1 MRNYT
6 SRIGAA
12 LLVAVIALGAAG
24 CDKDK
29 EFPKLNARVAGYLD
43 IGIAL
48 VDRQTASGQMSAQ
61 SGLAVI
67 NALNVVNEI
76 NGQLIAESRL
86 YLAPDGKGLQFNAN
100 GKAKVLQII
109 ESGQRT
115 LTNLLNSPEFAS
127 IPDGQKNAW
136 LDLLNNLTLTFT
148 TLHDV
153 VKTAKEVGK

>member
-1 MRNYT
+1 VRRNT
-6 SRIGAA
+6 SKIAVA
-12 LLVAVIALGAAG
+12 LLVAVAVVGSA

-29 EFPKLNARVAGYLD
+29 EFAKLNARVAGYLD

-48 VDRQTASGQMSAQ
+48 VDRQTASGQMSPAT
-61 SGLAVI
+61 GIKVI
-67 NALNVVNEI
+67 ETLNLVNTI

-86 YLAPDGKGLQFNAN
+86 YLAPDGKSLTFDAN
-100 GKAKVLQII
+100 GKAKVLQIV

-127 IPDGQKNAW
+127 IPDGQKRAW
-136 LDLLNNLTLTFT
+136 LDLINNLTLTFA

-153 VKTAKEVGK
+153 VQTAKEVKQ

>member
-1 MRNYT
+1 VRKHT

-12 LLVAVIALGAAG
+12 LLVAAIALGAAG

-29 EFPKLNARVAGYLD
+29 EFAKLNARVAGYLD
-43 IGIAL
+43 IGIQL

-67 NALNVVNEI
+67 NALNAVNEI
-76 NGQLIAESRL
+76 NGQLIDEGRR
-86 YLAPDGKGLQFNAN
+86 YLAPDGKALQFDNN
-100 GKAKVLQII
+100 GKAKVLQIV

-115 LTNLLNSPEFAS
+115 LTNLLNSPEFDS
-127 IPDGQKNAW
+127 IPANQKKAW

-153 VKTAKEVGK
+153 VKTAKEVKQ

>member
-1 MRNYT
+1 VRNYT

-29 EFPKLNARVAGYLD
+29 EFAKLNARVAGYLD